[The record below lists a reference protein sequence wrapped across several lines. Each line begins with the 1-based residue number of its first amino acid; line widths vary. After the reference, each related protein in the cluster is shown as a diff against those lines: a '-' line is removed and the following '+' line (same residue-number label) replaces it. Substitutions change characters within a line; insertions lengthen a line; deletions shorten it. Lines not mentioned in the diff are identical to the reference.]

1 MKLGQSAV
9 AQCGDDR
16 LHLRDIANQPISI
29 TGYEQRPSDYGDGT
43 YLILA
48 VIRLT
53 DPEQR
58 EVKVIA
64 DAAVIVKKV
73 PAFFEKHP
81 TETLECV
88 MTKRQ
93 GRDDREYWWIMD
105 PDQYE
110 RERATRTERSPRV
123 AATDV

>member
-1 MKLGQSAV
+1 MKKGESMKYGQSGV
-9 AQCGDDR
+9 AQRGDDR
-16 LHLRDIANQPISI
+16 LHLRDIADQPISI
-29 TGYEQRPSDYGDGT
+29 TKYEQWPSDYGDGT
-43 YLILA
+43 YLILT

-53 DPEQR
+53 DPERQ

-73 PAFFEKHP
+73 PAFFEANP

-88 MTKRQ
+88 VTKRQ
-93 GRDDREYWWIMD
+93 GRDDRQYWWIMD

-110 RERATRTERSPRV
+110 RERATRTER
-123 AATDV
+123 